1 MKQRNA
7 IQLILSFAVAVM
19 LIVCGT
25 AFETRYSADP
35 EVWLQAHRRS
45 PMLWLIDFTA
55 LYTLILMLTIAGA
68 RRRLYRL
75 AEELHVLRNEH
86 HNQLASTIARA
97 TEMDALIE
105 QQVERIEQLERE
117 AQARQETFEAEAQR
131 LVAQLFQ
138 SLQEQV
144 AAHSRQLEAVNMALQ
159 YQRAEISE
167 LRHQVRGVLSGSGVP
182 PSAHLSAAE
191 VSALNSPFTPVAS
204 LPASNG
210 MEPVS
215 ATSEE
220 PVAGDTV
227 VVMGHREIELQAD
240 ARPAENPTAPDSA
253 TSRVAPEPVLRD
265 RLTDNETAVFD
276 PTVNARSTYVL
287 GTAEFNVLQG
297 DS

>member
-7 IQLILSFAVAVM
+7 IQLVLSFAVAVM

-55 LYTLILMLTIAGA
+55 LYTLVLMLTIAGA

-86 HNQLASTIARA
+86 HNQLASTVARA
-97 TEMDALIE
+97 AEMDALIE
-105 QQVERIEQLERE
+105 QQAERIEQLEQE
-117 AQARQETFEAEAQR
+117 ARTRQEAFEAEAQR

-167 LRHQVRGVLSGSGVP
+167 LRHQVRGVLTGSSVSP
-182 PSAHLSAAE
+182 AAHLSAAE
-191 VSALNSPFTPVAS
+191 MSALNNPLTPIAS

-210 MEPVS
+210 V
-215 ATSEE
+215 E
-220 PVAGDTV
+220 PVATQQEPPAHDTV
-227 VVMGHREIELQAD
+227 AVVGGHRETESQENV
-240 ARPAENPTAPDSA
+240 RPVTSPTTPDS
-253 TSRVAPEPVLRD
+253 VAPHIAEPVLRD
-265 RLTDNETAVFD
+265 RLTDNETAMFD
-276 PTVNARSTYVL
+276 PTVNAHSTYVL